1 MLRTLI
7 VILSVPLLAGGQV
20 ALAASEQVV
29 PIPERAMSLAKSGD
43 VMTEGEVRR
52 IDKDAKE
59 ITLKHGEI
67 VNLGMP
73 AMTMVFRVRDPAMLD
88 AVKRGERVRFKA
100 ESINGEVVV
109 TKIEAAR

>member
-7 VILSVPLLAGGQV
+7 VMLSMPLLAGGQV
-20 ALAASEQVV
+20 PLAASDPVV
-29 PIPERAMSLAKSGD
+29 PIPERAMLAKSGD
-43 VMTEGEVRR
+43 AMTEGEVRR

-67 VNLGMP
+67 MNLGMP

-88 AVKRGERVRFKA
+88 AVRRGERVRFKA
-100 ESINGEVVV
+100 ESINGEIVV
-109 TKIEAAR
+109 TRIEAVR